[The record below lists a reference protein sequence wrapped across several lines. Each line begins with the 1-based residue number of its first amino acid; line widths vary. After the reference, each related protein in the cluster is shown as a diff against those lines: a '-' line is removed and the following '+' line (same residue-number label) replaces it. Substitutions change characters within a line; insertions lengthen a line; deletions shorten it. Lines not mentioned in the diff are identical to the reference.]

1 MGRRI
6 LVVED
11 SRVVNG
17 LVTDALVR
25 HGYECLQAFDG
36 LEALRVFEGEPLD
49 AVVLDLNLPGLHGL
63 EVLRHVKGRRPET
76 VVVVLT
82 GHGSEHTALQA
93 ITVGAD
99 DYLTKPYR
107 EASLVGSLQGHLR
120 RADLRR
126 AARVDCGPP
135 GDARGGGCEPLFVE
149 APVALLHADHTG
161 RIQAVNREA
170 ARLLGQPP
178 DGLVGVPLGDIV
190 TEEVRRHWVEA
201 VRRETASGKCYEGEV
216 HLVGDVGLFPA
227 SVLAVERP
235 EKGDLI
241 LAVRDLTR
249 QRAFEKRYFE
259 LKKLAS
265 LGRVVEGVAH
275 EVRNPLLSIGGFA
288 RKLRD
293 GIGEGT
299 RQERYLDVI
308 VAEVE
313 RLEGMV
319 REIEAF
325 VAFSRKGCGFFTPVD
340 LGRVLRALLDA
351 LGGETAAGGV
361 RILWESPGELPPVY
375 GDEAL
380 LRELFGGILENA
392 LEAMPRGG
400 DLSVRVR
407 PDDRWV
413 RVWVEDTGVGIPEED
428 LDAIFD
434 PFYTSKTSGAGLGL
448 AKAYLIVGD
457 HSGSIDFESCLGTGT
472 TCTVSLPRDRRTVP
486 RESA

>member
-1 MGRRI
+1 M
-6 LVVED
+6 VED

-17 LVTDALVR
+17 LVTDVLVR

-63 EVLRHVKGRRPET
+63 EVLRHVKGMRPET

-93 ITVGAD
+93 LTVGAD
-99 DYLTKPYR
+99 DYLTKPFR
-107 EASLVGSLQGHLR
+107 EASLVRSLQGHLR
-120 RADLRR
+120 RADLQR
-126 AARVDCGPP
+126 AARADCGPP
-135 GDARGGGCEPLFVE
+135 GDARGGGCEPLFFE
-149 APVALLHADHTG
+149 APVALLHADHMG
-161 RIQAVNREA
+161 MIRAVNREA

-178 DGLVGVPLGDIV
+178 DGLVGVPLEDIV
-190 TEEVRRHWVEA
+190 TEEVRRHWVET
-201 VRRETASGKCYEGEV
+201 VRCETASGKCYEGEV
-216 HLVGDVGLFPA
+216 HLAGDVGPFPA

-235 EKGDLI
+235 EKRHLI

-259 LKKLAS
+259 SKKLAS

-293 GIGEGT
+293 GIGKGT

-325 VAFSRKGCGFFTPVD
+325 VAFSRQGCGLFTPVD
-340 LGRVLRALLDA
+340 LGGVLRAILDV
-351 LGGETAAGGV
+351 LGEETAAGGV
-361 RILWESPGELPPVY
+361 RILWEPPGELPPIY
-375 GDEAL
+375 GDEAV
-380 LRELFGGILENA
+380 LRELFGDILENA

-448 AKAYLIVGD
+448 AKAYLIVED
-457 HSGSIDFESCLGTGT
+457 HSGTIDFESRLGIGT
-472 TCTVSLPRDRRTVP
+472 TCTVSLPRDRRRVP